1 MSTRREE
8 LLDSAEEVLEAQ
20 GLESFGLGA
29 VARAAHIRTPSLYKH
44 FASLADLEHA
54 LMSRGFLRLA
64 AALDAVGDSA
74 SNTEGDPSSNAASS
88 AAQGGPLAAFARAY
102 RAHAFAHPQL
112 YRLMTERPLNRALLT
127 PESEEAAMR
136 ALLNYFDESAES
148 HDRAR
153 AAWAAAHGLVSL
165 ELAGRFPP
173 GSDLDAAWAVYTSA
187 FTR

>member
-1 MSTRREE
+1 MSARREE
-8 LLDSAEEVLEAQ
+8 LLTIAERVLEAE
-20 GLESFGLGA
+20 GLEAFGLGA
-29 VARAAHIRTPSLYKH
+29 VARAANIRTPSLYKH

-64 AALDAVGDSA
+64 EALDEAATVANAPATRDS
-74 SNTEGDPSSNAASS
+74 S
-88 AAQGGPLAAFARAY
+88 LAAFARAY
-102 RAHAFAHPQL
+102 RAHATALPQL
-112 YRLMTERPLNRALLT
+112 YRLMTERPLDRALLA
-127 PESEEAAMR
+127 PGAEESAMR
-136 ALLNYFDESAES
+136 ALLNYFDESIGS

-173 GSDLDAAWAVYTSA
+173 GSDLDAAWEVYTSA